1 MVGRLEDEEI
11 YATYMRMS
19 KRVKGRKVLGIKW
32 NCESDT
38 FHLNLVQI
46 AEKAGLEPTNVTF

>member
-32 NCESDT
+32 NRESDT